1 MNATTK
7 NRHCY
12 FRYCSQNENETG
24 SCSCSGFFDHAADHG
39 QAKDSYWENDYVPTN
54 SRRS

>member
-12 FRYCSQNENETG
+12 FRYCSQNENG
-24 SCSCSGFFDHAADHG
+24 SGSCSGFSDHAAVHG